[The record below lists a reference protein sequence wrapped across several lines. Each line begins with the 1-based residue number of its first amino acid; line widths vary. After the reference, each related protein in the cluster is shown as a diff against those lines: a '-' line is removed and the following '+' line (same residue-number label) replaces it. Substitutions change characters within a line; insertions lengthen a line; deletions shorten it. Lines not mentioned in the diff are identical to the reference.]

1 MHLIWYIIIVII
13 LIILIVSITLL
24 VTYYF
29 VNKYYTISEKEENK
43 INELLEN
50 YSDKEMEY
58 YNKLSSKE
66 QEDILKIEEEVQ
78 NSNNN
83 TSVIP
88 QRFKILLANNSIAN
102 KRVIINKI
110 KEYDDMS
117 TYSSESDKLNNYINV
132 VSEIPFGIYYKI
144 EQNSI
149 SEYLHSVLQELNNKI
164 YGHND
169 TKQQI
174 MRILSQFMV
183 NPNAKGY
190 AIGIQGSMG
199 VGKTKLIKDGVAS
212 VLKYPFAFVS
222 LGGMSNSSYLK
233 GHSYTYVGSRYG
245 KIVEEIIKAK
255 VMNPIFF
262 FDELDKVSNTY
273 DGDDIINTLIHL
285 TDTTQNDSFTDNYL
299 EEIKLDLSKS
309 LMFFTFNDI
318 EKINPILRDRMIIIK
333 VDKYKLADKIELSKN
348 YLIKDICK
356 SYNISENDIIID
368 NKEIEY
374 IVNKTTEEDGVRN
387 LQRNINNIYSHINMH
402 RFIKMP
408 NDKIIEFPFTIT
420 REVID
425 KYLMKQEDNR
435 NNLSLYL

>member
-1 MHLIWYIIIVII
+1 MII

>member
-1 MHLIWYIIIVII
+1 MPPRR
-13 LIILIVSITLL
+13 
-24 VTYYF
+24 
-29 VNKYYTISEKEENK
+29 KK
-43 INELLEN
+43 NELLKD
-50 YSDKEMEY
+50 YTKEEMKY
-58 YNKLSSKE
+58 FNKLSIKE
-66 QEDILKIEEEVQ
+66 QEDIIKIEEELQ
-78 NSNNN
+78 NSDKNK
-83 TSVIP
+83 TIIP
-88 QRFKILLANNSIAN
+88 IRFKFLLANTSITN
-102 KRVIINKI
+102 KLVIMN
-110 KEYDDMS
+110 
-117 TYSSESDKLNNYINV
+117 KLNELDIMSSYTGEYAKLYNLINTI
-132 VSEIPFGIYYKI
+132 SQIPFGIYYNI
-144 EQNSI
+144 TYNSI
-149 SEYLHSVLQELNNKI
+149 SEYLPTVLQELDKKI
-164 YGHND
+164 YGHNE

-174 MRILSQFMV
+174 MRILAQFMV

-212 VLKYPFAFVS
+212 VLKYPFAFIS
-222 LGGMSNSSYLK
+222 LGGISDSSYLK
-233 GHSYTYVGSRYG
+233 GHLYTYEGSKYG

-262 FDELDKVSNTY
+262 FDELDKVSNNRQGEEIT
-273 DGDDIINTLIHL
+273 NTLIHL
-285 TDTTQNDSFTDNYL
+285 TDTTQNDSFTDKYL

-368 NKEIEY
+368 KKEIEY

-425 KYLMKQEDNR
+425 KYIIMKREN
-435 NNLSLYL
+435 NLHNLSLYL

>member
-1 MHLIWYIIIVII
+1 MII

-318 EKINPILRDRMIIIK
+318 NMVNPILRDRMIIIK
-333 VDKYKLADKIELSKN
+333 VDKYKVADKIELSKN
-348 YLIKDICK
+348 FLIKEICK
-356 SYNISENDIIID
+356 SYNINDTDIIIKD
-368 NKEIEY
+368 AEIEY
-374 IVNKTTEEDGVRN
+374 IFENAFAKVGA
-387 LQRNINNIYSHINMH
+387 SA
-402 RFIKMP
+402 
-408 NDKIIEFPFTIT
+408 
-420 REVID
+420 
-425 KYLMKQEDNR
+425 
-435 NNLSLYL
+435 